1 MSLGFKSDI
10 FSYSK
15 IIWKKDID
23 TKNIDNIKIIINKN
37 ISNLKYTIYQSSG
50 MELNSNNFILKFP
63 SKILILKRYWF
74 KDPCIT
80 TPLKYIWIYEV

>member
-37 ISNLKYTIYQSSG
+37 ISNLKYTIYQSR
-50 MELNSNNFILKFP
+50 I
-63 SKILILKRYWF
+63 
-74 KDPCIT
+74 
-80 TPLKYIWIYEV
+80 YIY